1 MEESNK
7 FIVDNL
13 SHLLNIARDGDK
25 GYEKAAE
32 NAKDADLKTIFQRYA
47 SQRKEY
53 AGELQDLIRS
63 MGGEATQDGDVAGA
77 LHRTWLDIKESL
89 SGHDRHTLLTSC
101 ESGEQAA
108 KEAYTTFF
116 ADTFEYRGGGSTLSP
131 FTVTGG
137 TNRNYESTG
146 LDTGNGSDTSSEGYG
161 NSASADRRTYSD
173 NTEPNYGNSS
183 DSESYTF
190 KRASSTTM
198 SDMDMDASRK
208 GNEMSPNTKMPVEGS
223 SLAQQK
229 SELNDP
235 ETELSHRIY
244 NTVRMQLEGIERAH
258 DMIISLKDHSAL
270 H

>member
-7 FIVDNL
+7 FIADNL
-13 SHLLNIARDGDK
+13 SHLLNIARDGEK

-47 SQRKEY
+47 SQRREY
-53 AGELQDLIRS
+53 AVELQDLIKS
-63 MGGEATQDGDVAGA
+63 MGGEPNQDGGVAGA
-77 LHRTWLDIKESL
+77 LHRTWIDIKESL
-89 SGHDRHTLLTSC
+89 SGHDRHALLASC
-101 ESGEQAA
+101 ESGEDAA

-116 ADTFEYRGGGSTLSP
+116 ADTFEYRKGGSTRSP

-161 NSASADRRTYSD
+161 NSGSSDRRTTAD
-173 NTEPNYGNSS
+173 NAETNYGSNT
-183 DSESYTF
+183 DSEFNTL
-190 KRASSTTM
+190 KRASNTTM
-198 SDMDMDASRK
+198 SDMDMDASRL
-208 GNEMSPNTKMPVEGS
+208 GNEMNPNT
-223 SLAQQK
+223 SLPDEKTSFAQQR

-235 ETELSHRIY
+235 ETELSHKIY

-258 DMIISLKDHSAL
+258 DTIKSLRDHSA
-270 H
+270 